1 MNFLSQLSALTVF
14 NLKTIP
20 RRKGSAIAAAAGIAG
35 VVAVLVGVLS
45 IREGFREAMVAAGD
59 EDRAMV
65 LRSGSDTEMMSIL
78 FRNDLRAVES
88 APAVAKKGG
97 RALVSPELFVVVSL
111 PLRSTGGDA
120 NVPLRGIEPTAL
132 DVRSDVK
139 IAEGRMFGWGKNEVI
154 VGRGAAHAFRGI
166 DLGSTIKLGSMEWS
180 VVGVFE
186 AEGGISESEI
196 WADAAVLAPAY
207 QRGETF
213 QLLLVRLASAGSFQ
227 QFKDALTSD
236 PRLNVRVV
244 REPEFY
250 AEQSRLIQM
259 IITGLGTIVS
269 LMMGFGA
276 LFGALN
282 TMYTAVASRTREIGT
297 LKAVGFGS
305 GAVIISIV
313 LESLLLALAGG
324 AAGAAIAV
332 LAFDG
337 FRAATMNWQS
347 FSQVAFA
354 FDVNAPLLVRGIL
367 YAAVIGVLG
376 GLFPAIR
383 AARMPVANALRG

>member
-1 MNFLSQLSALTVF
+1 MNFLSQLSALTAF

-20 RRKGSAIAAAAGIAG
+20 RRMGSAIAAAAGIAG

-45 IREGFREAMVAAGD
+45 IREGFRGAMVAAGD
-59 EDRAMV
+59 DDRALV
-65 LRSGSDTEMMSIL
+65 LRSGSDTEMMSVL
-78 FRNDLRAVES
+78 FRNDLKVVES

-120 NVPLRGIEPTAL
+120 NVPMRGIEPTAL

-139 IAEGRMFGWGKNEVI
+139 IVEGRMFGWGKNEVI
-154 VGRGAAHAFRGI
+154 AGRGAVHEFSGI
-166 DLGSTIKLGSMEWS
+166 DLGSTIKLGATEWN

-186 AEGGISESEI
+186 AEGGIAESEI

-213 QLLLVRLASAGSFQ
+213 QVLLVRLASAGSFA
-227 QFKDALTSD
+227 QFKDALTAD

-269 LMMGFGA
+269 VMMGFGA

-297 LKAVGFGS
+297 LKALGFGS
-305 GAVIISIV
+305 GAVILSIV
-313 LESLLLALAGG
+313 IESLLLALAGG
-324 AAGAAIAV
+324 AVGAGIAY

-354 FDVNAPLLVRGIL
+354 FDVNAPLLVRGIV
-367 YAAVIGVLG
+367 YAAAIGVLG

-383 AARMPVANALRG
+383 AARMPVADALRG

>member
-269 LMMGFGA
+269 VMMGFGA

-324 AAGAAIAV
+324 AAGAAIAF

>member
-324 AAGAAIAV
+324 AAGAAIAF